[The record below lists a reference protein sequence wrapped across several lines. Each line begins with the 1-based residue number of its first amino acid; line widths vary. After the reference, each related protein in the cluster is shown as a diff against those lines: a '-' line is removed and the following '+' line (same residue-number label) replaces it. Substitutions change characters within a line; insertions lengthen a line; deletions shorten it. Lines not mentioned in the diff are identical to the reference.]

1 MPNPT
6 GHWRFRPMYMQMRTG
21 FAGGG
26 ERKLNEQPGMAG
38 APMPLQAN
46 VRKSSPSLLSVAP
59 PPRQRKH
66 FPEAWIWVDL
76 DAAANGTTPSGDVRD
91 GTVRRRS
98 RPPGAA
104 AASRSTG
111 AASAQTLSGHVDMG
125 GSGRGGHAQQQVTGS
140 SSRTTV
146 ARARYRITGVHY
158 CIAS

>member
-1 MPNPT
+1 MGIVLNEQPDGGEEAFVPEAAAASPPAQATAPRRRQHFPETWVWTGDDFNTTRRLIPMPNPT

-66 FPEAWIWVDL
+66 FPERGFGLIW
-76 DAAANGTTPSGDVRD
+76 TPPPTARRQGD
-91 GTVRRRS
+91 T
-98 RPPGAA
+98 
-104 AASRSTG
+104 
-111 AASAQTLSGHVDMG
+111 Q
-125 GSGRGGHAQQQVTGS
+125 
-140 SSRTTV
+140 
-146 ARARYRITGVHY
+146 GVCHFKPY
-158 CIAS
+158 H